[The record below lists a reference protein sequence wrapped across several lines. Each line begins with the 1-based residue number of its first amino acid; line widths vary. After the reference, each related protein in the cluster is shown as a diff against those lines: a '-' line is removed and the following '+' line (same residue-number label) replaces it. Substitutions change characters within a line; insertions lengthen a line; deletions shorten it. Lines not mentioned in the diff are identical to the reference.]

1 MKPEQLINFGNISR
15 LLAGNRSSIT
25 RDRIPKKHRENINY
39 LLHLV
44 DLWLK
49 ENKPANL
56 E

>member
-1 MKPEQLINFGNISR
+1 MTPTNLINWAELSR
-15 LLAGNRSSIT
+15 LLCGNRSSLT
-25 RDRIPKKHRENINY
+25 RKRISKKHQDSINY